1 MGAFETCCTIC
12 VWAYQIRPKL
22 TGLLMDMA
30 SYCADGQGKLLDGRG
45 QAFDDWVISDNIIRI
60 VAANVEAMPCSPG
73 TVQRTGDSFI
83 HSYIRTYIR
92 AYRRRA
98 EYTHSLAWRGRG
110 CVLIRFD
117 RQSGGRRPHRRRHA
131 LHRSIALPWLKG
143 CSDTR

>member
-73 TVQRTGDSFI
+73 TVQCTGDSFFHSFV
-83 HSYIRTYIR
+83 HSYIHTGLQ
-92 AYRRRA
+92 A
-98 EYTHSLAWRGRG
+98 
-110 CVLIRFD
+110 
-117 RQSGGRRPHRRRHA
+117 QSRVYAFIGMAGTRMC
-131 LHRSIALPWLKG
+131 L
-143 CSDTR
+143 DTL